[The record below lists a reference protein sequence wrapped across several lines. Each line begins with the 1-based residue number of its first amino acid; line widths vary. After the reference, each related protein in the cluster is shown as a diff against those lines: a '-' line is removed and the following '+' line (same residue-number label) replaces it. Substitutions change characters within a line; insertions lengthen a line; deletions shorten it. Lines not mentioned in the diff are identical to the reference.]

1 LVYYINFI
9 RLFGI
14 FNLKMVYTRKQ
25 RGVKKTSKYGG
36 RRNYRKGSL
45 KTGGKRTMK
54 NVGGGFSKCRG
65 CLPPGL
71 YNKNKFLSSDTPEQI
86 EAKLNRMFDDETPS
100 NILRYMLS
108 NWANFSTTETPNIT
122 LEQKAALF
130 KKVSGDVQKKLMAA
144 TDQIARDSRKQS
156 EALSRAIAGVP
167 ARSRSRSSPSSSSKS
182 SSRSSSDSP
191 TSDSA
196 ASLDAELARLEAE
209 VKAEKE

>member
-1 LVYYINFI
+1 
-9 RLFGI
+9 
-14 FNLKMVYTRKQ
+14 MVYTRKQ

-54 NVGGGFSKCRG
+54 NVGGGILSKCCR
-65 CLPPGL
+65 CLPPGFSD
-71 YNKNKFLSSDTPEQI
+71 KNKFLSSDTHEQI

-130 KKVSGDVQKKLMAA
+130 NKVSGAA
-144 TDQIARDSRKQS
+144 ADKIARDSRKQS

-191 TSDSA
+191 KSDSA

-209 VKAEKE
+209 VNAEKEGSTANA

>member
-1 LVYYINFI
+1 
-9 RLFGI
+9 
-14 FNLKMVYTRKQ
+14 MVYTRKQ

-54 NVGGGFSKCRG
+54 NVGGGVFSKFRG

-71 YNKNKFLSSDTPEQI
+71 SNKNKFLSSDTREQI
-86 EAKLNRMFDDETPS
+86 EVKINRMFDVETPS
-100 NILRYMLS
+100 NILRYMAR

-130 KKVSGDVQKKLMAA
+130 NKVSGDVQKKLMAA
-144 TDQIARDSRKQS
+144 ADQIARDSRKQS

-182 SSRSSSDSP
+182 SSRSRSDSP
-191 TSDSA
+191 KSISS
-196 ASLDAELARLEAE
+196 ASLDAELARIEAE
-209 VKAEKE
+209 VMAEGQGTRANA